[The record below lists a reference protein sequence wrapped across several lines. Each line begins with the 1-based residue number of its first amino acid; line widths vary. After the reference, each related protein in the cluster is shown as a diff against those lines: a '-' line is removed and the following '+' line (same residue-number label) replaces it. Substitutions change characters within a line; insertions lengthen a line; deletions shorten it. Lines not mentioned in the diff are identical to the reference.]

1 MGTHPIFESDFDCL
15 TDDSNKVEMSDNSFV
30 AVYYTTKHSWRGK
43 YKRLL
48 AVRKE
53 GIATYNPSNPLDVT
67 NEWGWSELNGLT
79 LDAKS
84 RSPTEFILHI
94 RKKGKVEQMRF
105 STEHRDELMT

>member
-1 MGTHPIFESDFDCL
+1 MKVHIFHAL
-15 TDDSNKVEMSDNSFV
+15 I
-30 AVYYTTKHSWRGK
+30 
-43 YKRLL
+43 
-48 AVRKE
+48 RKE

-67 NEWGWSELNGLT
+67 NEWAWSELNGLT

-105 STEHRDELMT
+105 STEHRDELMTEAMQFYKYCLAIHFKIFIGLFY